1 MKIVIFGEEKEFI
14 KKVCNYIEDNE
25 YYYISYGI
33 GEKKEKN
40 INIRRIGGIKLLFPF
55 KAIIYAMNLHKV
67 VKFDYSW
74 GVCLLGGLS
83 SFFFRTKT
91 KVDYVLSIFKETKK
105 RNLFIQYWINSILR
119 KAKTIH
125 IIKKNIG
132 IKIRKGGN
140 KSNIV
145 LIPLGVDLEV
155 FKRKLEVEER
165 KAYRER
171 LDIDDSIV
179 LGTNEGSEEILR
191 SINFMLYK
199 LGLNVKLII
208 FGEEDKKV
216 VNMINSIGISESII
230 FEEKESL
237 ELVDIFISEDSDSI
251 LEAMSIGI
259 PVVCKEEIDGIGL
272 EYKDKVGIGE
282 NIEKL
287 IKDKELYKEEGKKGI
302 EVVKEK
308 YNQEKSLEKMKR
320 IFREL

>member
-14 KKVCNYIEDNE
+14 KKACNYIEDNE